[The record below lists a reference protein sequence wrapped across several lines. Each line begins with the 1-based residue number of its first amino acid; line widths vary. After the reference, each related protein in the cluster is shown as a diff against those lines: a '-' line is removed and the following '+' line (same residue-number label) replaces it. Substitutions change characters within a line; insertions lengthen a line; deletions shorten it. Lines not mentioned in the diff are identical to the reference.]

1 MSVQLKLKK
10 MTADEIA
17 SACDGEIVRVGD
29 KVDETVEYISHDS
42 RESCPG
48 TLFCAIR
55 GERFDGHDFIKNA
68 VEGGACVI
76 LCERV
81 PEIAE
86 LSFTAVVVKDTVLA
100 LGALCKYYK
109 SFSKA
114 TFVAVTGSVGK
125 TTTKE
130 FIYAVASSAF
140 KTHKTQG
147 NHNNE
152 IGLPLTI
159 FELEPDDRVSVIEMG
174 MSGFGEIE
182 YMSKLV
188 EPDIAVI
195 TNIGT
200 SHLAAL
206 GTRENICAAKME
218 IVAGLKKNGTL
229 ILNADEPLLFAKR
242 GNVTPEPEFISVYSR
257 FGDYRAVNIRHL
269 ADGMMYDLI
278 YDNKPVTNV
287 EVPALGRHNVYNSL
301 IAYAVGVKLGMTD
314 EAIRAGLARFVSA
327 EKRQNIY
334 PVGDITVIDDC
345 YNASPESMRASI
357 DVLTSLAQKRNAVPC
372 ALLGDMLELG
382 EYSRLMHDQ
391 LGQYAAQ
398 MKVVRLYCFG
408 EMADVVAEAA
418 IKKGVRADNVC
429 VVLDSGDPESMASL
443 IDQTIAPGDIL
454 LVKASRDVR
463 AERVIDSLKKLRKK
477 R

>member
-1 MSVQLKLKK
+1 MSVQLKLK
-10 MTADEIA
+10 TLSAGEIA
-17 SACDGEIVRVGD
+17 DATGGRIVKIGSPADVRID
-29 KVDETVEYISHDS
+29 NISHDS
-42 RESCPG
+42 RDCNAG

-55 GERFDGHDFIKNA
+55 GERFDGNDFIKDA
-68 VEGGACVI
+68 VALGASVV

-81 PEIAE
+81 PEVV
-86 LSFTAVVVKDTVLA
+86 SGDFTAVVTDDTVRA

-130 FIYAVASSAF
+130 FIYAVASEVF

-147 NHNNE
+147 NYNNE
-152 IGLPLTI
+152 IGLPLTV
-159 FELEPDDRVSVIEMG
+159 FGLEPNDRVAVVEMG
-174 MSGFGEIE
+174 MSNRGEIE
-182 YMSKLV
+182 YMSHLV

-200 SHLAAL
+200 SHLASL

-218 IVAGLKKNGTL
+218 IAAGLKENGTL
-229 ILNADEPLLFAKR
+229 ILNADEPLLFEKR
-242 GNVTPEPEFISVYSR
+242 GRVTPEPEFVSVYNR
-257 FGDYRAVNIRHL
+257 FGDYRAVNIRNTE
-269 ADGMMYDLI
+269 DGMMYDLI

-287 EVPALGRHNVYNSL
+287 ELPALGKHNVYNSL

-314 EAIRAGLARFVSA
+314 DQIRRGLGAFVSA
-327 EKRQNIY
+327 DKRQNIY
-334 PVGDITVIDDC
+334 ELGDITIIDDC

-357 DVLTSLAQKRNAVPC
+357 DVLISVAQKRGGVPC

-382 EYSRLMHDQ
+382 EYSKLMHDQ

-398 MKVVRLYCFG
+398 MKVRRLYCFG
-408 EMADVVAEAA
+408 DMADVMAEAA

-429 VVLDSGDPESMASL
+429 VVLDRDDPDAMASL
-443 IDQTIAPGDIL
+443 IDQSIEPGDVL
-454 LVKASRDVR
+454 LVKASRGVR
-463 AERVIDSLKKLRKK
+463 AERIIEALSAIRKK
-477 R
+477 K

>member
-1 MSVQLKLKK
+1 MSVQLKLK
-10 MTADEIA
+10 TLSAGEIA
-17 SACDGEIVRVGD
+17 DATGGRIVKIGSPADVRID
-29 KVDETVEYISHDS
+29 NISHDS
-42 RESCPG
+42 RDCNAG

-55 GERFDGHDFIKNA
+55 GERFDGNDFINDA
-68 VEGGACVI
+68 VALGASVV

-81 PEIAE
+81 PDGV
-86 LSFTAVVVKDTVLA
+86 SGDFTAVVTDDTVRA

-130 FIYAVASSAF
+130 FIYAVASEVF

-147 NHNNE
+147 NYNNE
-152 IGLPLTI
+152 IGLPLTV
-159 FELEPDDRVSVIEMG
+159 FGLEPNDRVAVVEMG
-174 MSGFGEIE
+174 MSNRGEIE
-182 YMSKLV
+182 YMSRLV

-200 SHLAAL
+200 SHLASL

-218 IVAGLKKNGTL
+218 IAAGLKENGTL
-229 ILNADEPLLFAKR
+229 ILNADEPLLFEKR
-242 GNVTPEPEFISVYSR
+242 GRVTPEPEFVSVYNR
-257 FGDYRAVNIRHL
+257 FGDYRAVNIRNTE
-269 ADGMMYDLI
+269 DGMMYDLI

-287 EVPALGRHNVYNSL
+287 ELPALGKHNVYNSL

-314 EAIRAGLARFVSA
+314 DQIRRGLGAFISA
-327 EKRQNIY
+327 DKRQNIY
-334 PVGDITVIDDC
+334 ELGDITVIDDC

-357 DVLTSLAQKRNAVPC
+357 DVLISVAQKRGGVPC

-382 EYSRLMHDQ
+382 EYSKLMHDQ

-398 MKVVRLYCFG
+398 MKVRRLYCFG
-408 EMADVVAEAA
+408 DMADVMAEAA

-429 VVLDSGDPESMASL
+429 VVLDREDPAAMASL
-443 IDQTIAPGDIL
+443 IDQSIEPGDVL
-454 LVKASRDVR
+454 LVKASRGVR
-463 AERVIDSLKKLRKK
+463 AERIIEALSAIRKK
-477 R
+477 K

>member
-1 MSVQLKLKK
+1 MSVQLKLK
-10 MTADEIA
+10 TLGAEEIA
-17 SACDGEIVRVGD
+17 GAVGGKIVCVGSPGEVTLD
-29 KVDETVEYISHDS
+29 KISHDS
-42 RESCPG
+42 RDCDAT

-55 GERFDGHDFIKNA
+55 GERFDGNDFIGDA
-68 VEGGACVI
+68 VALGAPVV

-81 PEIAE
+81 PDGI
-86 LSFTAVVVKDTVLA
+86 SGNFTAIVTENTVHA
-100 LGALCKYYK
+100 FGALCKYYK
-109 SFSKA
+109 SFSDA
-114 TFVAVTGSVGK
+114 IFIAVTGSVGK

-130 FIYAVASSAF
+130 FIYAVASESF

-147 NHNNE
+147 NYNNE

-159 FELEPDDRVSVIEMG
+159 FGLERDHRVAVVEMG
-174 MSGFGEIE
+174 MSNRGEIA
-182 YMSKLV
+182 YMSRLV

-200 SHLAAL
+200 SHLASL

-218 IVAGLKKNGTL
+218 IALGLKKDGTL
-229 ILNADEPLLFAKR
+229 ILNADESLLFEKR
-242 GNVTPEPEFISVYSR
+242 GKVTPEPEFISVYNR
-257 FGDYRAVNIRHL
+257 FGDYRAVNIRNT

-287 EVPALGRHNVYNSL
+287 ELPALGKHNVYNSL
-301 IAYAVGVKLGMTD
+301 IAYAVGVKLGMSD
-314 EAIRAGLARFVSA
+314 DSIRRGLGAFVSA

-334 PVGDITVIDDC
+334 ELGDITVIDDC

-357 DVLTSLAQKRNAVPC
+357 DVLISVAKKRGASPC
-372 ALLGDMLELG
+372 ALIGDMLELG
-382 EYSRLMHDQ
+382 EYTKLMHDQ

-408 EMADVVAEAA
+408 EMADVVAGAA

-429 VVLDSGDPESMASL
+429 VVLDREEPEAMAAL
-443 IDQTIAPGDIL
+443 IDQSIEPGDVL
-454 LVKASRDVR
+454 LVKASRGVR
-463 AERVIDSLKKLRKK
+463 AERIIEALETLRKK
-477 R
+477 K